1 MRVGSGASGQESASG
16 KMPNGW
22 LNRMESK
29 GQGRPLL
36 FHNISM
42 DLTVMHLRW
51 MIRRDLS
58 EVAAIDEATLV
69 DNWTE
74 EDYSACLRQRNTIG
88 MVVEIADLV
97 AGFIIYELHRNRLH
111 ITRIAVDPAFQGKA
125 VGRTMVERLINK
137 LHEKR
142 RTTLNAYVPE
152 RELDAQLFLKA
163 LGFKATA
170 TFDDYY
176 GRDNAAYFFQF
187 HVSQITALENATASV
202 PA

>member
-1 MRVGSGASGQESASG
+1 
-16 KMPNGW
+16 
-22 LNRMESK
+22 MESK

-42 DLTVMHLRW
+42 DLTVMHMRW
-51 MIRRDLS
+51 MIRRDLR
-58 EVAAIDEATLV
+58 EVVAIDEAAIV
-69 DNWTE
+69 GNWTE
-74 EDYSACLRQRNTIG
+74 GDYRACLRDRNTIG
-88 MVVEIADLV
+88 QVVEIADLV

-111 ITRIAVDPAFQGKA
+111 ITRIAVDPAFQVKA